1 LIKPGHHCKKSR
13 LQKNQEKNMIAYQLC
28 IFAEDKPGQLANV
41 TSVLAKADISI
52 RATTISTAGKSG
64 VINLIV
70 DDPKR
75 AKKALE
81 NAGLTVHLKNVLA
94 VLIPDRP
101 GGLDKLMQ
109 LLYRENININN
120 ACGFVLECA
129 EKAVFVVDVDQIE
142 KTEKLVEKNGFKTLD
157 TEALSAVEPFHY
169 MKY

>member
-1 LIKPGHHCKKSR
+1 
-13 LQKNQEKNMIAYQLC
+13 
-28 IFAEDKPGQLANV
+28 
-41 TSVLAKADISI
+41 
-52 RATTISTAGKSG
+52 
-64 VINLIV
+64 
-70 DDPKR
+70 
-75 AKKALE
+75 
-81 NAGLTVHLKNVLA
+81 LTVHLKNVLA

-109 LLYRENININN
+109 LLYREGININN